1 MSRHTAHLL
10 MLIAA
15 LIWGTTFIAQTTGM
29 KTIGPF
35 AFTGARY
42 LIGALAVL
50 PLALYE
56 ARKHSLWTALRK
68 DRLLMFQSIGLGVMM
83 FGGISLQQTA
93 LQYTL
98 VANAAFLTTLYV
110 PAVPLLIWIINR
122 TAITGRIWLA
132 LLLCIC
138 GSWMLSGSTS
148 LLSQWG
154 DFLVTIGAVFWAGHI
169 VLIGLVTKK
178 IKAPFQLAFLQSMLC
193 VLFALPPTIV
203 IETPQITDFLPVLPE
218 LIYAGLFSVGIAYT
232 LQLVAQGYA
241 SATIA
246 AFILSLESVFA
257 AISGW
262 LFLSQSLSHQAVAG
276 CVMIFAAI
284 LIADVLPPH
293 WLRFWQRRK
302 YS

>member
-29 KTIGPF
+29 ETIGPF
-35 AFTGARY
+35 GFTGARY

-50 PLALYE
+50 PFALYE
-56 ARKHSLWTALRK
+56 ARTTSLWQAILR
-68 DRLLMFQSIGLGVMM
+68 DRLLMIQAIGLGVMM

-110 PAVPLLIWIINR
+110 PAVPLLIWLIYRAPIS
-122 TAITGRIWLA
+122 GRIWLA
-132 LLLCIC
+132 LGLCVG

-154 DFLVTIGAVFWAGHI
+154 DFLVTVGALFWAGHI

-178 IKAPFQLAFLQSMLC
+178 IKTPFQFAFLQSLLC
-193 VLFALPPTIV
+193 VVFSLPPILT
-203 IETPQITDFLPVLPE
+203 IETPAFADFLPVLPE

-232 LQLVAQGYA
+232 LQMVAQGYA

-262 LFLSQSLSHQAVAG
+262 LFLSQTLSYAAISG
-276 CVMIFAAI
+276 CVMIFLAI
-284 LIADVLPPH
+284 LIADIVPPD

-302 YS
+302 I